1 MHSISLRQPQFH
13 RNDKTGSMYDII
25 NFAPRTLASHR
36 SPRSRLA
43 IVTTIVTAPST
54 PMFDYSFHPRHP
66 IGLAPALLVL
76 LELESLPSTLPH
88 AVRLALRSHTHTA
101 AVLRKRNLLAPTGSS
116 QSHPALDPTM
126 SYTTTAIAPE
136 DPTFHPLLCLCLDL
150 LLCPII
156 ALADFYYTVIV
167 YFRYY
172 SPTTIS
178 LRSRL
183 PLCSLVACSCRSAPV
198 N

>member
-43 IVTTIVTAPST
+43 IVTTIVTTTST
-54 PMFDYSFHPRHP
+54 PMFDYSFHPRRP

-136 DPTFHPLLCLCLDL
+136 DPTFHRCSVSVSICCCVPSSPSPTFIIRLSFTFATTL
-150 LLCPII
+150 LL
-156 ALADFYYTVIV
+156 L
-167 YFRYY
+167 
-172 SPTTIS
+172 SPSDPACHYVRS
-178 LRSRL
+178 LHVAVGLL
-183 PLCSLVACSCRSAPV
+183 P
-198 N
+198 